1 MDGSA
6 QITRMGM
13 ECAGRLRQME
23 AMRPALA
30 RLLPAALLLLG
41 LGTAQAAPALET
53 DDWGRCRQAISAAEA
68 GSGIPPG
75 LLGAI
80 ALVESGQRNPRTG
93 APTPWP
99 WAYNV
104 AGEGHS
110 PATKAQAISEVSA
123 LLARGVRSVDIG
135 CMQVNL
141 MHHPQA
147 FRGLEEAFDPQAN
160 LRYAARFLKELRNR
174 HGDWGQAIARYHSGE
189 EARGAAYSR
198 RVALARMGSAWN
210 GGGGG
215 VPLPPRS
222 IQGICAAGLTPMLF
236 FGGMAEARRF
246 MTPEAR
252 RSGRAVP
259 VAPAGNRPRL
269 ACIRSTARR

>member
-1 MDGSA
+1 MDRA
-6 QITRMGM
+6 
-13 ECAGRLRQME
+13 ARLRQMKG
-23 AMRPALA
+23 MPRPTFFRSLP
-30 RLLPAALLLLG
+30 LLAALWG
-41 LGTAQAAPALET
+41 APGAMAAPATET
-53 DDWGRCRQAISAAEA
+53 DDWARCRQAITTAEA
-68 GSGIPPG
+68 GSGIPSG

-99 WAYNV
+99 WSYNV

-110 PATKAQAISEVSA
+110 PPTKARAIAEVSA
-123 LLARGVRSVDIG
+123 LLAQGVKSVDVG

-147 FRGLEEAFDPQAN
+147 FQGLEDAFDPQAN
-160 LRYAARFLKELRNR
+160 LRYAARFLKELRAR

-198 RVALARMGSAWN
+198 RVALARMGNAWS

-269 ACIRSTARR
+269 ACIRNTARR

>member
-1 MDGSA
+1 
-6 QITRMGM
+6 
-13 ECAGRLRQME
+13 
-23 AMRPALA
+23 MR
-30 RLLPAALLLLG
+30 RPAALLPLAAALLWTG
-41 LGTAQAAPALET
+41 LAAAAPAVT
-53 DDWGRCRQAISAAEA
+53 DDWGRCRQAITAIEPA
-68 GSGIPPG
+68 SGVPAG

-93 APTPWP
+93 GPTPWP
-99 WAYNV
+99 WSYNA
-104 AGEGHS
+104 AGEGHA
-110 PATKAQAISEVSA
+110 PATKAQAIAEVSA
-123 LLARGVRSVDIG
+123 LLAKGVRSIDVG

-160 LRYAARFLKELRNR
+160 TRYAARFLRELRNR

-189 EARGAAYSR
+189 EARGALYSR
-198 RVALARMGSAWN
+198 RVALARMGAAWS

-236 FGGMAEARRF
+236 FGGAAEARRF
-246 MTPEAR
+246 MTSEGR
-252 RSGRAVP
+252 RRALP
-259 VAPAGNRPRL
+259 IPPASNRPRL
-269 ACIRSTARR
+269 ACIRNAPRR